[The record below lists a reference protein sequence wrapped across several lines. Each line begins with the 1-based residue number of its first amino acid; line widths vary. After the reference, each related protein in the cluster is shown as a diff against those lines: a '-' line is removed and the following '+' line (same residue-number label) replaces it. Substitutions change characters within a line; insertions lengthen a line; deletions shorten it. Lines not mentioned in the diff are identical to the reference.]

1 MKTTLALI
9 FACSALLLGGC
20 AAPGPQPGAVLRL
33 TPEDLARLAPTP
45 NPKVSLEEIVA
56 QSQARVPAEA
66 LIRRLS
72 ETGTFHNL
80 TPAQIVDLSRRGVD
94 QKVIDHLADAHERA
108 RQATLITQLADR
120 DAQAAAQLEHERQK
134 RLYAQRRYDPY
145 YYDPFWPRPFY
156 GYGYRGGWNF
166 GIGGGLPRYRRW

>member
-1 MKTTLALI
+1 MKTALSLI
-9 FACSALLLGGC
+9 LACSALLLAGC
-20 AAPGPQPGAVLRL
+20 TAPGPRPGAVLRL

-45 NPKVSLEEIVA
+45 NPTVSLEEIVA
-56 QSQARVPAEA
+56 QSQAGLAPEA
-66 LIRRLS
+66 LIKRLS
-72 ETGTFHNL
+72 ETGALHNL

-94 QKVIDHLADAHERA
+94 QKVIDYLADAQERA

-134 RLYAQRRYDPY
+134 RLYAQRFYDPF

-156 GYGYRGGWNF
+156 GYSYRGGWNF
-166 GIGGGLPRYRRW
+166 GIGGRFPRYRRW